1 MVPAVAHNAR
11 QRWQK
16 AAASTHKLMLTLLTR
31 AGNARLGLD
40 TTDPFVALIIHGG
53 YLYFDGNKQV
63 CGATAIVD
71 RGESDALLQFNE
83 GISLTAVESE
93 AVVLEFQ
100 HRFADCTL
108 PFMTSKGGWRYA
120 WVLPGEQVT
129 ARHMNRYGGFLY
141 EFAPATNLNCRFF
154 PVLSAK
160 GD

>member
-1 MVPAVAHNAR
+1 
-11 QRWQK
+11 
-16 AAASTHKLMLTLLTR
+16 MLTTVTHCKI
-31 AGNARLGLD
+31 LD
-40 TTDPFVALIIHGG
+40 DV
-53 YLYFDGNKQV
+53 
-63 CGATAIVD
+63 
-71 RGESDALLQFNE
+71 
-83 GISLTAVESE
+83 IS
-93 AVVLEFQ
+93 
-100 HRFADCTL
+100 RFADCTL

>member
-1 MVPAVAHNAR
+1 MYADVHNSDDPHNKKVKTLIQNPVVRLSPAFPVNLDAESRGEAGIPLDAQAFVYCYGVEMVPAVAHNAR

-83 GISLTAVESE
+83 GISLTAVESG

-100 HRFADCTL
+100 HR
-108 PFMTSKGGWRYA
+108 
-120 WVLPGEQVT
+120 
-129 ARHMNRYGGFLY
+129 
-141 EFAPATNLNCRFF
+141 
-154 PVLSAK
+154 
-160 GD
+160 